1 VGRQRFELYKN
12 AYDWINYS
20 INEEFYLEAIAL
32 IESLIADRLE
42 SRLTFL
48 LKKNFAFKTL
58 ERIISNSKDM
68 ETDDKLKALVVNNV
82 NNWKD
87 SRNKALHEMVKIEK
101 GTSISWTKR
110 RNLTKKTAKD
120 GLKLL
125 RKIDNS
131 VKKLQRQKT

>member
-1 VGRQRFELYKN
+1 MGRQRFELYKN